1 MSQTPNPTRRPTSTR
16 LAAAAVACLLA
27 ATACD
32 ADDTTEPAATTATTA
47 TTEPT
52 AVDSA
57 AEDGSV
63 DADHDADHDT
73 STTALADDLSTD
85 LYLGEYALVS
95 DDHGSTVTVTL
106 TDTERSLVGNGLPNH
121 DTGDFPNSGN
131 PNSISEQTVSAS
143 FPLDPVYSG
152 EAEPVKEPGLSIAGV
167 KFDPQTAET
176 ATCSNGTTYRIE
188 AVQDV
193 VDLGLDMNNAHVQ
206 PTGAYHYHGVSSD
219 LVDAADTGGDLVHV
233 GFAYDGHLI
242 VYSKG
247 GEYSSSYQLSTE
259 ERAGADCAW
268 DSRASG
274 ATVVFEGTT
283 PDGSF
288 VEDWEYVEGAGELDE
303 CNGIEIDGEYVYL
316 LTDEYPYVPR
326 CLMGEFDAS
335 QTGPGGGGNG
345 GPPPG
350 A

>member
-1 MSQTPNPTRRPTSTR
+1 MVARR
-16 LAAAAVACLLA
+16 AAVAAACLLA
-27 ATACD
+27 LTACATD
-32 ADDTTEPAATTATTA
+32 DTRSATTEGLPVDDTTETIGSIDTIAA
-47 TTEPT
+47 
-52 AVDSA
+52 DDA
-57 AEDGSV
+57 AENGSA
-63 DADHDADHDT
+63 DADTDGGHDT
-73 STTALADDLSTD
+73 STTVLADDLSTD
-85 LYLGEYALVS
+85 AYLGDYTLAS
-95 DDHGSTVTVTL
+95 DDHASTVTVTL
-106 TDTERSLVGNGLPNH
+106 TDTERLLEGNGLPNH
-121 DTGDFPNSGN
+121 DTGEFPNAGN
-131 PNSISEQTVSAS
+131 PNSISEQAVSAS
-143 FPLDPVYSG
+143 FPLEPVHTG

-188 AVQDV
+188 ALQDV
-193 VDLGLDMNNAHVQ
+193 VDLGLDTNNAHVQ

-242 VYSKG
+242 VYSKS
-247 GEYSSSYQLSTE
+247 GEYSSSYQLSTD
-259 ERAGADCAW
+259 ERAGTDCAW
-268 DSRASG
+268 DDRASG
-274 ATVVFEGTT
+274 ETIVFEGTT

-288 VEDWEYVEGAGELDE
+288 VEDWDHVDGAGDLDE

-326 CLMGEFDAS
+326 CLMGEFDAV
-335 QTGPGGGGNG
+335 QTGPGGGPPG